1 MADLPIN
8 LVTGKRF
15 DLTLPMF
22 HGTSSAFN
30 LGDVITPAEVAGVP
44 SVHNSEHLTNL
55 TSNAFATQD
64 IDRARAYAEKAAK
77 RSGGSPLVYR
87 VEPVDSTNLA
97 FDMDAPDDSSWMSSK
112 GFRVV
117 SPAEKEA
124 VGKTAV
130 DFANGSIKY
139 APDGRSYFL
148 HHSATSGI
156 KVGEKIRTT
165 SVGRQTTAG
174 DAIFGHSY
182 AWDAR
187 TGVRDAVV
195 NQVSMRSSL
204 DGAGVGTRDFSVY
217 LTSAN
222 TSEVFPDINI
232 PGTAARAIRGTQ
244 DVLEEIKIPT
254 HLTNDEAQEL
264 IRQTI
269 ARRGI
274 SEAKRGRKKG
284 NKLVDDGGEGRR
296 SSWQLCCCYW

>member
-8 LVTGKRF
+8 SVTGKRF
-15 DLTLPMF
+15 DPTLPMF

-44 SVHNSEHLTNL
+44 SVHNSSENLPNL

-64 IDRARAYAEKAAK
+64 MDMARTYAKRAAK
-77 RSGGSPLVYR
+77 KFGGSPLVYR
-87 VEPVDSTNLA
+87 VEPVDLTDLGH
-97 FDMDAPDDSSWMSSK
+97 DWDAPDDSSWMSSK

-117 SPAEKEA
+117 SPAETHSGRSA
-124 VGKTAV
+124 VE
-130 DFANGSIKY
+130 FANGDMKY
-139 APDGRSYFL
+139 AEDGRSYFL
-148 HHSATSGI
+148 HHSRSSGI
-156 KVGEKIRTT
+156 KVGEQIRTT
-165 SVGRQTTAG
+165 GVGKQTTAG

-187 TGVRDAVV
+187 TGVREAVA

-204 DGAGVGTRDFSVY
+204 DGAGVGAGDFSVY

-222 TSEVFPDINI
+222 TSEVFPDINV

-244 DVLEEIKIPT
+244 DVLEEIKIPA

-274 SEAKRGRKKG
+274 TEAKRGRKKS
-284 NKLVDDGGEGRR
+284 NRFFHNGGEGRR

>member
-15 DLTLPMF
+15 DPTLPMF

-77 RSGGSPLVYR
+77 RSSGSPLVYR
-87 VEPVDSTNLA
+87 VEPVDLTNLA

-124 VGKTAV
+124 AGKTAV
-130 DFANGSIKY
+130 DFANGSIQY

-187 TGVRDAVV
+187 TGVRDAVA
-195 NQVSMRSSL
+195 NQVSNRSFTNA
-204 DGAGVGTRDFSVY
+204 AGVGEEDFSIY

-222 TSEVFPDINI
+222 TEQVFPDINV
-232 PGTAARAIRGTQ
+232 PGSPARAIQGTQ
-244 DVLEEIKIPT
+244 DVLEEIRIPAN
-254 HLTNDEAQEL
+254 LTNGEALEL
-264 IRQTI
+264 VRQAL

-274 SEAKRGRKKG
+274 SEAKRGRKT
-284 NKLVDDGGEGRR
+284 DDRSFNFSRKGRR
-296 SSWQLCCCYW
+296 GS

>member
-1 MADLPIN
+1 M
-8 LVTGKRF
+8 
-15 DLTLPMF
+15 
-22 HGTSSAFN
+22 
-30 LGDVITPAEVAGVP
+30 EE
-44 SVHNSEHLTNL
+44 NS
-55 TSNAFATQD
+55 
-64 IDRARAYAEKAAK
+64 
-77 RSGGSPLVYR
+77 
-87 VEPVDSTNLA
+87 
-97 FDMDAPDDSSWMSSK
+97 
-112 GFRVV
+112 
-117 SPAEKEA
+117 
-124 VGKTAV
+124 VGKSIIG
-130 DFANGSIKY
+130 FANGDMHRT
-139 APDGRSYFL
+139 PDGKTYFL
-148 HHSATSGI
+148 HHSLASGI
-156 KVGEKIRTT
+156 KVGEQIRTT
-165 SVGRQTTAG
+165 GAGRQTTAG

-232 PGTAARAIRGTQ
+232 PGTPARAIRGTQ

-274 SEAKRGRKKG
+274 SEAKRGRKKS
-284 NKLVDDGGEGRR
+284 NRFFHNGGEGRR
-296 SSWQLCCCYW
+296 SSW